1 MSKTIKFSKEEQAKT
16 LINYIDG
23 DWAEETM
30 YLILNKETKKL
41 EVWEDRSFGENYIE
55 ITDVFDPKYN
65 VYFADANVEAVIENL
80 GLSNFEIELEEEEK
94 MKKTIEFKIIT
105 GVNEGYFHD
114 NENKDGV
121 QVVGEVWQKIA
132 LDVFKDRGIYI
143 SSVINSSKT
152 VYNTEWGCPE
162 GGEDTVTITS
172 TANPE
177 FVQNLEEWKEA
188 VIEIAKKI
196 KKELKQSTMTVEFK
210 EISDFIYIK

>member
-1 MSKTIKFSKEEQAKT
+1 MSKIKFSKEEQAKK
-16 LINYIDG
+16 LISCIDG
-23 DWAEETM
+23 DWADETM
-30 YLILNKETKKL
+30 YLVLNKQTKKL

-65 VYFADANVEAVIENL
+65 VYFADGDVEAVIENI
-80 GLSNFEIELEEEEK
+80 GLSDFQIELEEEEK
-94 MKKTIEFKIIT
+94 MKKTIKFEIVT
-105 GVNEGYFHD
+105 GINEGYFHK
-114 NENKDGV
+114 NKNKDGV

-132 LDVFKDRGIYI
+132 LEVFKDRGIYI

-177 FVQNLEEWKEA
+177 FVQSLEQWKEA
-188 VIEIAKKI
+188 VIEIAKNLKNG
-196 KKELKQSTMTVEFK
+196 LKQSTMTVEFK
-210 EISDFIYIK
+210 EISDFIYLK